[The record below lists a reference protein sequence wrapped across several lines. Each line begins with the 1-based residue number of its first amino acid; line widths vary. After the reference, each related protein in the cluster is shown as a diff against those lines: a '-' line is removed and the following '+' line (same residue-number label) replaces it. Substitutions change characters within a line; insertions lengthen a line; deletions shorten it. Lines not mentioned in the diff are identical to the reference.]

1 MEQQLFDEIIVTELK
16 KVLDVA
22 VELGNEIV
30 NKKKAGKSITPTER
44 KLVDAVKGVGLVV
57 MLQDMLGGANNG

>member
-1 MEQQLFDEIIVTELK
+1 MFDKIIETELK

-30 NKKKAGKSITPTER
+30 DKMKAGKNITPTER
-44 KLVDAVKGVGLVV
+44 KFVDAVKGVGLAV
-57 MLQDMLGGANNG
+57 MLQDMLGGVK

>member
-1 MEQQLFDEIIVTELK
+1 MFDKIIETELK

-44 KLVDAVKGVGLVV
+44 KLVHAVKGVGLAV

>member
-1 MEQQLFDEIIVTELK
+1 MVNMFDKIIETELK

-44 KLVDAVKGVGLVV
+44 KFVDAVKGVGLAA